1 MRNNYA
7 LLWAAMAALY
17 ATGAGAESTS
27 DILSRIE
34 AETLVLKAREKQLEI
49 QSNIVTR
56 QNEIAVKQSM
66 TTAITQPVVV
76 GDPLIRAIEGMGG
89 KMYATLQLS
98 DGSVVDVQQ
107 GDVLSSGMK
116 IVAISAREVVA
127 LSKDNRRIRLGAYA
141 QQHTGFNPAFPGAGL
156 SLPAPQLRSVAR

>member
-1 MRNNYA
+1 MRNKYA
-7 LLWAAMAALY
+7 LLLAAMAALS
-17 ATGAGAESTS
+17 APGAGAESTS

-49 QSNIVTR
+49 QSSIVSK

-107 GDVLSSGMK
+107 GDVLASGMK

-127 LSKDNRRIRLGAYA
+127 LSKDSRRVRLGAYA
-141 QQHTGFNPAFPGAGL
+141 QQNNGFNPGFPGAGL

>member
-1 MRNNYA
+1 MRNKFA
-7 LLWAAMAALY
+7 LLLAAMTALY

-27 DILSRIE
+27 DLLSRIE

-49 QSNIVTR
+49 QSNIVGK

-76 GDPLIRAIEGMGG
+76 GDPVVRAIEGMGG

-107 GDVLSSGMK
+107 GDVLPNGMK

-127 LSKDNRRIRLGAYA
+127 LSKNRRIRLGSYA
-141 QQHTGFNPAFPGAGL
+141 QQNNGFNPGFPGAGL
-156 SLPAPQLRSVAR
+156 SLPVPQLRGAAR

>member
-1 MRNNYA
+1 MRNKFA
-7 LLWAAMAALY
+7 LLLAATTALY

-49 QSNIVTR
+49 QSNIVSK

-76 GDPLIRAIEGMGG
+76 GDPVIRAIEGMGG

-127 LSKDNRRIRLGAYA
+127 LSKDSRRVRLGSYA
-141 QQHTGFNPAFPGAGL
+141 QQNNGFNPGFPGAGL
-156 SLPAPQLRSVAR
+156 SLPVPQLRSAGR